1 MTRLVLPHL
10 ARAPEDPVTKMEA
23 CGFTVRDPVYC
34 VVTVCHT
41 PVYTTTTPVPPATVD
56 CTGSAPFRVCMIYML
71 DMKKKSTVSTALEWI
86 IYTCVYKV
94 HCHGYARLAARRTLD
109 ALQLVRGTQNCV
121 RNAAREEPQG
131 PRHGMNG

>member
-1 MTRLVLPHL
+1 MYCTRPRVLCSDCVPHTSVHHYDSRPTRHRRL
-10 ARAPEDPVTKMEA
+10 
-23 CGFTVRDPVYC
+23 Y
-34 VVTVCHT
+34 
-41 PVYTTTTPVPPATVD
+41 

-121 RNAAREEPQG
+121 RNAAREEPQR